1 QETWLKSLHEKL
13 GDVDHVL
20 QLKKIYED
28 AKIQEIKET
37 EKESNEVFDASEFTQ
52 EDYDTYFEIEKQ
64 EAEKLASSAWDW
76 DEAMRRLEELEQNED
91 GDATEETV
99 SAIQVKMNEA
109 DQVKQQG
116 NAAFASG
123 NYSSALELYTK
134 AIDLAPTSH
143 TLFGNRSAAHYH
155 LKQFAEAKRDA
166 EKAISI
172 DPTWAKGHFRL
183 GQALAAMGHY
193 EDAAKSFEEAARF
206 KPSDKSS
213 TTMAAEMRQKAENE
227 QRLKQLSA
235 RDKERSSVFTGTV
248 AERGQNEVNAGNTVA
263 EVSSY
268 SCIDLIPAK
277 QQPPKRISRFKAMR
291 QGQQQ

>member
-1 QETWLKSLHEKL
+1 MNSRKTKCVCTVFATDRKADEIDRLMNHLTKQIEHQETWLKSLHEKL

-28 AKIQEIKET
+28 ANIQEIKET
-37 EKESNEVFDASEFTQ
+37 EEESNEVFDASEFTQ

-143 TLFGNRSAAHYH
+143 
-155 LKQFAEAKRDA
+155 
-166 EKAISI
+166 
-172 DPTWAKGHFRL
+172 
-183 GQALAAMGHY
+183 
-193 EDAAKSFEEAARF
+193 
-206 KPSDKSS
+206 
-213 TTMAAEMRQKAENE
+213 
-227 QRLKQLSA
+227 
-235 RDKERSSVFTGTV
+235 
-248 AERGQNEVNAGNTVA
+248 
-263 EVSSY
+263 
-268 SCIDLIPAK
+268 
-277 QQPPKRISRFKAMR
+277 
-291 QGQQQ
+291 

>member
-1 QETWLKSLHEKL
+1 MTNYAKWDRILRELEEDDTEDDTRFFSSKPKSEQFPPLSYKPFQLKQEIHEAAEKLHKLGKDLAEYEELGKVVKDVPLKLDHDIMVPLGKQAFIPGKIVHANEILAHLGGEHFAKKTASETYDMVERKKKNLTKQIERQETWLKSLHEKL

-37 EKESNEVFDASEFTQ
+37 EEESNEVFDASEFTQ

-143 TLFGNRSAAHYH
+143 VNDSMIWLVHGN
-155 LKQFAEAKRDA
+155 
-166 EKAISI
+166 
-172 DPTWAKGHFRL
+172 
-183 GQALAAMGHY
+183 AM
-193 EDAAKSFEEAARF
+193 
-206 KPSDKSS
+206 
-213 TTMAAEMRQKAENE
+213 
-227 QRLKQLSA
+227 
-235 RDKERSSVFTGTV
+235 
-248 AERGQNEVNAGNTVA
+248 
-263 EVSSY
+263 
-268 SCIDLIPAK
+268 
-277 QQPPKRISRFKAMR
+277 
-291 QGQQQ
+291 